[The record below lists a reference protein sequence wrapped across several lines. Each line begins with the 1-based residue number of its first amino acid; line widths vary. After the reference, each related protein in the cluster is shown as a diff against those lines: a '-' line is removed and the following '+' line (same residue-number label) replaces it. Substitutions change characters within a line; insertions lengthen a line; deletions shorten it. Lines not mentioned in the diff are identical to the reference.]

1 MYIFNVLNRQE
12 ILERNVLQTWF
23 SDINNMFNS
32 LEWNQILFKES
43 LENLMKIISDKQHNN
58 HLNKL
63 ICEAWKNTM
72 NMMGISEGGEIT
84 EEVYDVLIK
93 NTIEA
98 MMLYLVRFIPK
109 E

>member
-1 MYIFNVLNRQE
+1 MMI
-12 ILERNVLQTWF
+12 I
-23 SDINNMFNS
+23 
-32 LEWNQILFKES
+32 
-43 LENLMKIISDKQHNN
+43 MKIISDKQHNN

>member
-1 MYIFNVLNRQE
+1 MDFLCVQF
-12 ILERNVLQTWF
+12 QFTT
-23 SDINNMFNS
+23 
-32 LEWNQILFKES
+32 
-43 LENLMKIISDKQHNN
+43 KQHNN